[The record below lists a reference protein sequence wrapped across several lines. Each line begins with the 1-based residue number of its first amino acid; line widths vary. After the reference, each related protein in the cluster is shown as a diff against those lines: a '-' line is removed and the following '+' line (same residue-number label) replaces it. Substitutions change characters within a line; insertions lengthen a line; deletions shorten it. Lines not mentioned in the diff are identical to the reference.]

1 MGGSKGRSK
10 RNAKRDALYAL
21 DAQQVADDF
30 QKWKWYY
37 YVKNAIV
44 FLLCLPFC
52 IVFTPVAIIFNI
64 IFPEIPHDGWRYPH
78 LYRQR
83 MDRVF
88 ILAIVLILATL
99 TQLPILALIMAII
112 LVLLVVIL

>member
-1 MGGSKGRSK
+1 MGRSKNRSK

-21 DAQQVADDF
+21 NAQQVADDY

-37 YVKNAIV
+37 YVENAIV
-44 FLLCLPFC
+44 FLVCLPFR
-52 IVFTPVAIIFNI
+52 IVYTPVAIIFNI

-99 TQLPILALIMAII
+99 TCLPILALIMAIV